1 MGTKGFLYQ
10 FRFFILVP
18 MLCVGILVPML
29 CVGILVPMLCVGTSF
44 FLYIIPLFHHLIIP

>member
-18 MLCVGILVPML
+18 ILR
-29 CVGILVPMLCVGTSF
+29 VGILVPMLCVGTSF